1 MKTRLP
7 ASSLRWMLS
16 WGQGVTLPGG
26 LGTSAEDPS
35 LCVGME
41 MAGERELISIY
52 GNNGNIS

>member
-1 MKTRLP
+1 
-7 ASSLRWMLS
+7 MLS

-26 LGTSAEDPS
+26 LGASAEDPS